1 MSGRLRR
8 PVGVGVAESEGLVY
22 LGLLPAGPIH
32 CLDAAGS
39 LIWSVAV
46 REPRERLVD
55 AVAEAA
61 GVAPEVVRADVERFV
76 AYLIEHGLLE
86 EAA

>member
-46 REPRERLVD
+46 REPRSGSWMRSRRLP
-55 AVAEAA
+55 
-61 GVAPEVVRADVERFV
+61 GWHRRWYAPMSSGSS
-76 AYLIEHGLLE
+76 LT
-86 EAA
+86 